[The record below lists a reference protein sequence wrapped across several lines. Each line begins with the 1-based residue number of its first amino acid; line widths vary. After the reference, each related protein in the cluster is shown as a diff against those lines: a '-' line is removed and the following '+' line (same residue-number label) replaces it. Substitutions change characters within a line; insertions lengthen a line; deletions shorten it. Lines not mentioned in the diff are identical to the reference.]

1 MLVRALGLQT
11 SGDKAVFADVPD
23 SSWYAA
29 ELSAAYSNGLIHGRT
44 AEKFSP
50 DAPVTRQELAVLLLR
65 AYQYAGGQAAGNITA
80 EYSDASDIA
89 EWARLA
95 VRLATSSG
103 LFVGNTDGQF
113 SPLNPS
119 TRAEIAQAI
128 DRILNLIN
136 R

>member
-1 MLVRALGLQT
+1 MPEDRLQ
-11 SGDKAVFADVPD
+11 S
-23 SSWYAA
+23 
-29 ELSAAYSNGLIHGRT
+29 
-44 AEKFSP
+44 
-50 DAPVTRQELAVLLLR
+50 
-65 AYQYAGGQAAGNITA
+65 NITA